1 MIPEFMRRLSA
12 LRRGKQLGC
21 ELDEELRFHLEKQTE
36 ANIAAGM
43 APEEARRQALVTLGG
58 IDKIREEYRDA
69 LGFRLLSDFAQDVRH
84 ALRQMRRSPGFTAV
98 AVLTLALGIGANTAI
113 FTVVNAVLLRPLAFP
128 EPDRIVRVL
137 EFNRRHGGSVFVS
150 PVNFEQWRKQSR
162 SFTHIA
168 ALWPKSFVLAGD
180 RPERLLGG
188 TVSPGFFEVLGI
200 RPALGRTFAA
210 DEETAGRDQV
220 VILADGLWKRRFGS
234 DPAVLGR
241 TITLNGA
248 SFLVA
253 GVMPEDFSFP
263 SRRIDL
269 WAPLVLD
276 RSVERRNFHYLSVI
290 ARLKPGVTA
299 EQASGEVDTISRQT
313 ERQNAQPDPDQ
324 GAGLVRLREQM
335 VENFRPVI
343 FILFAA
349 VIFVLLIGCAD
360 VANLL
365 LARATARQKEIAVR
379 LAMGAGRLRLVRQ
392 FLTESVLLALVAGA
406 LGLLLSHWGVRS
418 LLALDPDIPRARE
431 IAPDWWVLAFTAGI
445 SLLAGVAFGCLP
457 ALRCSSPD
465 LNSSLKEGG
474 TLAGGSQRG
483 GVRSLLVVSQIA
495 LSVVLL
501 IGAGLL
507 IRSLLLLESVD
518 PGFRPERVLAF
529 QLSAPQ
535 TTGSGSPG
543 PQGFFRDVLVRIETI
558 PGVTAAGAID
568 EIPFGMIRTT
578 RSFEIEGQ
586 AASPFRAFIA
596 DVRIASPGYFR
607 AMGIPLLL
615 GRGFAERDGPDAPK
629 VAIVNEL
636 MARRFFPKRS
646 PLGKRIA
653 TGTPPAL
660 FEIIGVAG
668 SVKQRPLRG
677 EFGPEIYLSWL
688 QRPAGELCFAVRTAG
703 EPAALV
709 PALRSA
715 VREVNR
721 YQPIYAVRTMEQAIS
736 ESITSERFNA
746 LLLGGFAAMGLLL
759 AILGTYGVIAY
770 SVEQRRHEIGIRMA
784 LGAQRSDVIG
794 LIMKQG
800 TVLALAGLAAGSAGA
815 LAASRLLTGMLYG
828 VGATDPL
835 TFAAVAFLLGA
846 AALLAA
852 FIPARRAARADPMV
866 ALRYE

>member
-1 MIPEFMRRLSA
+1 MLSLRRLF
-12 LRRGKQLGC
+12 RRRRVEQ
-21 ELDEELRFHLEKQTE
+21 ELDQELRFHLEKQTE
-36 ANIAAGM
+36 ANVAAGM
-43 APEEARRQALVTLGG
+43 APEEARRQALVALGG
-58 IDKIREEYRDA
+58 MDKTREEYRDA
-69 LGFRLLSDFAQDVRH
+69 LGLRLLFDFAQDVRY

-98 AVLTLALGIGANTAI
+98 AVLSLGLGIGANTAI
-113 FTVVNAVLLRPLAFP
+113 FTVLNAVLLRPLAFP

-137 EFNRRHGGSVFVS
+137 EFNRRHGGSVSVS

-220 VILADGLWKRRFGS
+220 VILAHGLWKRRFGS

-313 ERQNAQPDPDQ
+313 ERQNPQPDPDQ

-406 LGLLLSHWGVRS
+406 LGLLLSRWGVRS
-418 LLALDPDIPRARE
+418 VLALNPGIPRAYE
-431 IAPDWWVLAFTAGI
+431 IGPDWQVLAFTAGI

-465 LNSSLKEGG
+465 LSSSLKEGG

-483 GVRSLLVVSQIA
+483 GVRSLLVVSQIG

-543 PQGFFRDVLVRIETI
+543 PQGFFRDVLARIETI
-558 PGVTAAGAID
+558 PGVAAAGATD
-568 EIPFGMIRTT
+568 EIPFGMMRTT

-615 GRGFAERDGPDAPK
+615 GRGFAERDGADAPK

-636 MARRFFPKRS
+636 MARRFFPNQS
-646 PLGKRIA
+646 PLGKRIE
-653 TGTPPAL
+653 TSTPPAL
-660 FEIIGVAG
+660 FEIIGVVG
-668 SVKQRPLRG
+668 NVKQGLLRG

-688 QRPAGELCFAVRTAG
+688 QRPAPELCFAVRTAG
-703 EPAALV
+703 EPASLV
-709 PALRSA
+709 PALRTA

-721 YQPIYAVRTMEQAIS
+721 DQPIYAVRTMEQAIS
-736 ESITSERFNA
+736 DSITAERFNA
-746 LLLGGFAAMGLLL
+746 LLLGGFAAMALLL
-759 AILGTYGVIAY
+759 AVIGTYGVIAY

-784 LGAQRSDVIG
+784 LGAQRGDVIG

-815 LAASRLLTGMLYG
+815 LAVSRLLTGMLYG